1 MASRDSNAAK
11 LTPSKSPR
19 TRNASAAAAA
29 AARTPP
35 PHPNKTPNAKTPT
48 PKKRSG
54 GVAKADDDNEPPK
67 PVVSRFEPQ
76 FELTYYFRLGAT
88 SYHFSYNLTVNRNSN
103 GVDRL
108 QAIMRRLPTPCDEY
122 TIRYPIGEGTFST
135 VYLAERR
142 LPG

>member
-35 PHPNKTPNAKTPT
+35 PHTNKTPHAKTPT

-54 GVAKADDDNEPPK
+54 GAAKADDDNEPPK
-67 PVVSRFEPQ
+67 PVVSRFELQ
-76 FELTYYFRLGAT
+76 FEPLNRCCTLYTHYYLYRPPGNWTSPGRPLFSENISSLG
-88 SYHFSYNLTVNRNSN
+88 R
-103 GVDRL
+103 
-108 QAIMRRLPTPCDEY
+108 
-122 TIRYPIGEGTFST
+122 
-135 VYLAERR
+135 
-142 LPG
+142 

>member
-1 MASRDSNAAK
+1 MASRDSNATAK

-35 PHPNKTPNAKTPT
+35 PNLNKTPNARTPT

-67 PVVSRFEPQ
+67 PVVSRFELQ
-76 FELTYYFRLGAT
+76 FEPLVISPQLR
-88 SYHFSYNLTVNRNSN
+88 SHCNSVN
-103 GVDRL
+103 
-108 QAIMRRLPTPCDEY
+108 QAYLWKY
-122 TIRYPIGEGTFST
+122 SLWPIY
-135 VYLAERR
+135 V
-142 LPG
+142 

>member
-35 PHPNKTPNAKTPT
+35 PHPNKTPHAKTPT

-54 GVAKADDDNEPPK
+54 GAAKADDDNEPPK
-67 PVVSRFEPQ
+67 PVVSRFELQ
-76 FELTYYFRLGAT
+76 FDPHDVIAIAHCNSVSQADSNLHFGPFNAT
-88 SYHFSYNLTVNRNSN
+88 VTRSS
-103 GVDRL
+103 
-108 QAIMRRLPTPCDEY
+108 I
-122 TIRYPIGEGTFST
+122 I
-135 VYLAERR
+135 
-142 LPG
+142 